1 MESYFVC
8 LCLLDLNCFYDFV
21 QFVEEQKNYCLVVDV
36 VVMLLAGN
44 KLSNDEL
51 NMFGEMIGEQD
62 IELLLQAVNSDSED
76 VQSVCQELVLMLMDC
91 YGISCVLFCNMCN
104 GVKGFLK
111 CELYI
116 IKLLLLMQY
125 QMVIKV
131 FGIMGVCKS
140 VEDCVCDMFYLECI
154 YQEFEGD
161 NVIWWNFDLCVEWLM
176 GYLISYCFQKVLV
189 ICVKVVIVL

>member
-36 VVMLLAGN
+36 VVMLLVGN

-62 IELLLQAVNSDSED
+62 IELLLQVVNSDSED